1 MVVKKKNSVHKKSK
15 AHCNFKNK
23 NCFLGKTIIN
33 LFIVVVI
40 LALVLL
46 LISILNVNTDDYFVK
61 KDYKIITNE
70 SSEVEISN
78 FIDKLLNNDSEFI
91 TEYSS
96 ILINTPN
103 ILYISKENKE
113 ELENRYFFAFSKD
126 VLDQYLFS
134 APEIGDYIVEYES
147 AIIVYNYESNLIKS
161 YFIVQAIN

>member
-1 MVVKKKNSVHKKSK
+1 MHKKSK

-46 LISILNVNTDDYFVK
+46 LISILNVNTDNYFVK

-96 ILINTPN
+96 ILINDPN
-103 ILYISKENKE
+103 ILYFSKE
-113 ELENRYFFAFSKD
+113 
-126 VLDQYLFS
+126 
-134 APEIGDYIVEYES
+134 
-147 AIIVYNYESNLIKS
+147 IK
-161 YFIVQAIN
+161 